1 MRIIKAYCDICGKEI
16 KSVAGSI
23 DDSLHTIVDVHKF
36 TKRKDGHVLCD
47 WASNTIRKGCID
59 LQVCHK
65 CGDKI
70 EKAITDTYNKIKEE
84 TNA

>member
-1 MRIIKAYCDICGKEI
+1 MIKVYCDVCGNEI
-16 KSVAGSI
+16 KPVAGGTPR
-23 DDSLHTIVDVHKF
+23 TIVELHKY
-36 TKRKDGHVLCD
+36 TKRKDGNVLSN

-59 LQVCHK
+59 LIICHK

-84 TNA
+84 VNA

>member
-1 MRIIKAYCDICGKEI
+1 MVKAYCDICGKEI
-16 KSVAGSI
+16 KTAANGC
-23 DDSLHTIVDVHKF
+23 LHTIVDVRKF
-36 TKRKDGHVLCD
+36 TKRKDGLVQCD
-47 WASNTIRKGCID
+47 WASNTIRKGHID
-59 LQVCHK
+59 LQLCHK